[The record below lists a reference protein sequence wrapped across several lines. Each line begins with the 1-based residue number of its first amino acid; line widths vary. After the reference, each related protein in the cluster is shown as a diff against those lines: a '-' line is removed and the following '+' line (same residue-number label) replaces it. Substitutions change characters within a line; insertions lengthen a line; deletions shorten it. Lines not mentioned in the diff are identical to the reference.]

1 MMFMESLVI
10 TCAFGSCPLW
20 QRQPGHPLLVKL
32 RPPEGQTSGATS
44 PTTTQTILPTRRTL
58 LQVIPDLLHMI
69 FVSDNLLSS
78 DLLKPAYETK
88 LSQTLD
94 LGINYLLML
103 WPCIPAQVQTSGGK
117 KTCTPGSG
125 GDTRGTPAWK
135 KTDMVSWKRSRAT
148 AGLSGAGLEVSPLAC
163 PREGPLPTVRLLM
176 QTDSAANVERNA
188 EYGREAL
195 NPGQAGW
202 HTGWLSPG
210 DAGFNSKCAWFGLR
224 LVSLCPNALQII
236 DYVGSAWAVF
246 LFFI

>member
-1 MMFMESLVI
+1 MLTRSRHEAEIGPAIPQPGLPIS
-10 TCAFGSCPLW
+10 SCPLW

-135 KTDMVSWKRSRAT
+135 FVFIQLQKGWNSSRL
-148 AGLSGAGLEVSPLAC
+148 G
-163 PREGPLPTVRLLM
+163 
-176 QTDSAANVERNA
+176 
-188 EYGREAL
+188 
-195 NPGQAGW
+195 
-202 HTGWLSPG
+202 
-210 DAGFNSKCAWFGLR
+210 
-224 LVSLCPNALQII
+224 
-236 DYVGSAWAVF
+236 
-246 LFFI
+246 

>member
-1 MMFMESLVI
+1 MLTRSRHEAEIGPAIPQPGLPIS
-10 TCAFGSCPLW
+10 SCPLW

-44 PTTTQTILPTRRTL
+44 PTTTQTILPTRR
-58 LQVIPDLLHMI
+58 
-69 FVSDNLLSS
+69 
-78 DLLKPAYETK
+78 LKPAYETK